1 MYMIFPYLIF
11 SSALSLAS
19 VAAYFSIIGLT
30 TIFPGVFWSIVIMG
44 TALEIG
50 KLVTAVWLHRNWKT
64 AGRLIKYY
72 LAIAVIILSGIT
84 SMGIFG
90 FLSKSHIEQEA
101 GSFQYSSQISMLDKK
116 LESIDAKKV
125 SLESQKKTNEQLKSD
140 DYISLQR
147 LNDRLK
153 DLDSMITHIREKG
166 GFSTSSNIKKERENQ
181 ADERA
186 SIEKTKQDI
195 QNRLESY
202 RSKLEENLF
211 PQLEKLEEDY
221 LTINLDKS
229 KLNGKLKELEAE
241 IGPVKYIAELV
252 SDFGGPSVNSESA
265 VRMVIL
271 ILIFVFDPLAILL
284 VVAASATFKD
294 IKGSSESK
302 DVIELRNKIL
312 LDLEI
317 HLSDGKP
324 AESFIEKYKI

>member
-1 MYMIFPYLIF
+1 MVFPIIIAL
-11 SSALSLAS
+11 SSLSLAA

-44 TALEIG
+44 STLEVG
-50 KLVTAVWLHRNWKT
+50 KLVTAVWLHRNWKS

-72 LAIAVIILSGIT
+72 LAVAVLVLSGIT

-101 GSFQYSSQISMLDKK
+101 GASQYGSQISMLDKK
-116 LESIDAKKV
+116 LESIDTKKI

-181 ADERA
+181 AGERA
-186 SIEKTKQDI
+186 SIEKTKQGI
-195 QNRLESY
+195 QNRLEAY
-202 RSKLEENLF
+202 RVKLESEIF
-211 PQLEKLEEDY
+211 PELEKLEENY
-221 LTINLDKS
+221 LSINLDKT
-229 KLNGKLKELEAE
+229 KIEAQLKELEAE
-241 IGPVKYIAELV
+241 IGPIKYIAELV
-252 SDFGGPSVNSESA
+252 SDFGGPEVNSESA

-284 VVAASATFKD
+284 VVAASATFKES
-294 IKGSSESK
+294 KGSPESK
-302 DVIELRNKIL
+302 DVLELRNKIL

-317 HLSDGKP
+317 HLADGKP

>member
-1 MYMIFPYLIF
+1 M
-11 SSALSLAS
+11 SLAA

-44 TALEIG
+44 SALEIG

-64 AGRLIKYY
+64 TGRLIKYY

-90 FLSKSHIEQEA
+90 FLSKSHIEQET

-116 LESIDAKKV
+116 LESIESQKL
-125 SLESQKKTNEQLKSD
+125 SLETQKKTNEQLKDD
-140 DYISLQR
+140 DYSSLQR
-147 LNDRLK
+147 LNERLK
-153 DLDSMITHIREKG
+153 DLDNIIAHIRDKG
-166 GFSTSSNIKKERENQ
+166 GFSTSSKIEKERVNQ
-181 ADERA
+181 SEERS
-186 SIEKTKQDI
+186 SIAKNKQDI
-195 QNRLESY
+195 QNRLEAY
-202 RSKLEENLF
+202 RSKLEENIF
-211 PQLEKLEEDY
+211 PQLEKFEEDY
-221 LTINLDKS
+221 LSINLEKS
-229 KLNGKLKELEAE
+229 KLESKLKELEAE

-252 SDFGGPSVNSESA
+252 SDFGGPEVNSESA

-317 HLSDGKP
+317 HLADGKP
-324 AESFIEKYKI
+324 AELFIEKYKI

>member
-1 MYMIFPYLIF
+1 MVFPIIIAL
-11 SSALSLAS
+11 SSLSLAA

-44 TALEIG
+44 SALEVG

-64 AGRLIKYY
+64 AGRLIKSY
-72 LAIAVIILSGIT
+72 LALAVIILSGIT

-116 LESIDAKKV
+116 LESIEAKKL
-125 SLESQKKTNEQLKSD
+125 SLETQKKTNEQLKAD
-140 DYISLQR
+140 DYSSLQR

-153 DLDSMITHIREKG
+153 DLDNIIAQIRDKG
-166 GFSTSSNIKKERENQ
+166 GFSTSSKIEKERTNQ
-181 ADERA
+181 SNERT
-186 SIEKTKQDI
+186 SISQNKQDI

-202 RSKLEENLF
+202 RLKLEENIF
-211 PQLEKLEEDY
+211 PQIEKLEEEY
-221 LTINLDKS
+221 LLINLDKS
-229 KLNGKLKELEAE
+229 KLESKLKELEAE

-252 SDFGGPSVNSESA
+252 SDFGGPEVNSESA

-284 VVAASATFKD
+284 VVAASSTFKSMG
-294 IKGSSESK
+294 GSGESK
-302 DVIELRNKIL
+302 DLIEFRNNIL
-312 LDLEI
+312 IELEI
-317 HLSDGKP
+317 HLADGKP

>member
-1 MYMIFPYLIF
+1 MIFPIIIAL
-11 SSALSLAS
+11 SSLSLAA

-44 TALEIG
+44 SALEVG

-64 AGRLIKYY
+64 AGRLIKSY
-72 LAIAVIILSGIT
+72 LALAVIILSGIT

-101 GSFQYSSQISMLDKK
+101 GSFQYSSEISMLDKK
-116 LESIDAKKV
+116 LESIESKKL
-125 SLESQKKTNEQLKSD
+125 SLETQKKTNEQLKQD
-140 DYISLQR
+140 DYSSLQR
-147 LNDRLK
+147 LNERLK
-153 DLDSMITHIREKG
+153 DLDAIIAQIRDKG
-166 GFSTSSNIKKERENQ
+166 GFSTSSKIEKERVNQ
-181 ADERA
+181 SEERS
-186 SIEKTKQDI
+186 SIAKNKQDI

-202 RSKLEENLF
+202 RSKLEENIF
-211 PQLEKLEEDY
+211 PQLENLEENY

-229 KLNGKLKELEAE
+229 KLNSKLKELEAE

-252 SDFGGPSVNSESA
+252 SDFGGPEVNSESA

-294 IKGSSESK
+294 VKGSSESK

-317 HLSDGKP
+317 HLADGKP
-324 AESFIEKYKI
+324 AELFIEKYKI

>member
-1 MYMIFPYLIF
+1 MIFPIIIAL
-11 SSALSLAS
+11 SSLSLAA

-44 TALEIG
+44 SALEVG

-64 AGRLIKYY
+64 AGRLIKSY
-72 LAIAVIILSGIT
+72 LALAVIILSGIT

-101 GSFQYSSQISMLDKK
+101 GSFQYSSEISMLDKK
-116 LESIDAKKV
+116 LESIESKKL
-125 SLESQKKTNEQLKSD
+125 SLETQKKTNEQLKQD
-140 DYISLQR
+140 DYSSLQR
-147 LNDRLK
+147 LNERLK
-153 DLDSMITHIREKG
+153 DLDAIIAQIRDKG
-166 GFSTSSNIKKERENQ
+166 GFSTSSKIEKERVNQ
-181 ADERA
+181 SEERS
-186 SIEKTKQDI
+186 SIAKNKQDI

-202 RSKLEENLF
+202 RSKLEENIF
-211 PQLEKLEEDY
+211 PQLENLEENY

-229 KLNGKLKELEAE
+229 KLNSKLKELEAE

-252 SDFGGPSVNSESA
+252 SDFGGPEVNSESA

-294 IKGSSESK
+294 VKGSSESK

-317 HLSDGKP
+317 HLADGKP
-324 AESFIEKYKI
+324 AELFVEKYKI

>member
-1 MYMIFPYLIF
+1 MVFPIIIAL
-11 SSALSLAS
+11 SSLSLAA

-44 TALEIG
+44 SALEVG

-64 AGRLIKYY
+64 AGRLIKSY
-72 LAIAVIILSGIT
+72 LALAVIILSGIT

-101 GSFQYSSQISMLDKK
+101 GSFQYSSQIAMLYKK
-116 LESIDAKKV
+116 LESIEAKKL
-125 SLESQKKTNEQLKSD
+125 SLETQKKTNEQLKAD
-140 DYISLQR
+140 DYSSLQR

-153 DLDSMITHIREKG
+153 DLDNIIAQIRDKG
-166 GFSTSSNIKKERENQ
+166 GFSTSSKIEKERTNQ
-181 ADERA
+181 SNERT
-186 SIEKTKQDI
+186 SISQNKQDI

-202 RSKLEENLF
+202 RLKLEENIF
-211 PQLEKLEEDY
+211 PQIEKLEEEY
-221 LTINLDKS
+221 LSINLDKS
-229 KLNGKLKELEAE
+229 KLESKLKELEAE

-252 SDFGGPSVNSESA
+252 SDFGGPEVNSESA

-284 VVAASATFKD
+284 VVAASSTFKSMG
-294 IKGSSESK
+294 GSGESK
-302 DVIELRNKIL
+302 DLIEFRNNIL
-312 LDLEI
+312 IELEI
-317 HLSDGKP
+317 HLADGKP